1 MYKCKLAL
9 VKGNDVK
16 SCFFSAKDY
25 DKYLSNE
32 SDFKLVLLKKL
43 KKTDQKKGYNTG
55 EDKDYLVVTSDKEVI
70 CYILHIQEAR
80 GDGWYPHEDMTAWV
94 KEVLNS

>member
-1 MYKCKLAL
+1 MYKCKLKL
-9 VKGNDVK
+9 VSGKDVK
-16 SCFFSAKDY
+16 FCFFSAKDY

-32 SDFKLVLLKKL
+32 SEFKSILLKRL
-43 KKTDQKKGYNTG
+43 KKTDQKKGYAN
-55 EDKDYLVVTSDKEVI
+55 EKDKDYLVVTSEKETI

-80 GDGWYPHEDMTAWV
+80 GDGWYPHDDMTAWV